1 MSTLISGVSPVSRAL
16 ARDAREQEARFNAQ
30 PALDAEPAPTEVQV
44 PDVQAQIAEVESEAA
59 NVLTQFGRLGS
70 GYVNGNGRARRSED
84 IKRILDAD
92 AEDKVDELFNVA
104 KYDAASAKILLRE
117 ARQRFRDDSDLI
129 LALRELRRRRKLDGE
144 PVDVVESAMEE
155 VMREGDARQIKAGIN
170 VALKAKVYGR
180 KLRLNAVRLRQL
192 YRQFLESDGAHVAI
206 YEDWIM
212 QFGTSRR
219 KRVVEYIGA
228 ALVCDMHSLD
238 PSCGGAVEFGP
249 LLGTLNCVRM
259 LTSADEL
266 FIAHFLGASLGNNC
280 LVTEERA
287 LALMLGGLQSPF
299 EIDGV
304 LLEHLGANFA
314 SLGPEGSAQLMQLV
328 LRSFAGIP
336 IALYGDADERQ
347 EMLSALRAALGLC
360 YTHERRST
368 LSATPGSEPCV
379 HRSRL
384 SDSTC

>member
-1 MSTLISGVSPVSRAL
+1 MSTLISGVSPVSRAY
-16 ARDAREQEARFNAQ
+16 ARDAREQEARFDAQ
-30 PALDAEPAPTEVQV
+30 PPLDAEQASNEVRV

-59 NVLTQFGRLGS
+59 SVLTQFGRLGS
-70 GYVNGNGRARRSED
+70 GYVNGNGRARRGED

-92 AEDKVDELFNVA
+92 GEEKVDELFNLTKRDVVGMEM
-104 KYDAASAKILLRE
+104 LLRE
-117 ARQRFRDDSDLI
+117 ARRRFHDDSDLI

-144 PVDVVESAMEE
+144 PVDVVERAMDE
-155 VMREGDARQIKAGIN
+155 VMREGDARQIRAGIN

-192 YRQFLESDGAHVAI
+192 YRRFLESDGAHVAI
-206 YEDWIM
+206 YEDWIK
-212 QFGTSRR
+212 QFGMHRR
-219 KRVVEYIGA
+219 KRVVEYVGA

-266 FIAHFLGASLGNNC
+266 FIAHLLGASLENDV
-280 LVTEERA
+280 LVTEDRA
-287 LALMLGGLQSPF
+287 LALMLGGLQRPF
-299 EIDGV
+299 EIDEV
-304 LLEHLGANFA
+304 LLEHLGAIFA
-314 SLGPEGSAQLMQLV
+314 SLDPEGSAQLLQRV
-328 LRSFAGIP
+328 LRGFAGIP
-336 IALYGDADERQ
+336 IPLYGDAQERQ
-347 EMLSALRAALGLC
+347 EMLSALRATLSQC
-360 YTHERRST
+360 YADERRDD
-368 LSATPGSEPCV
+368 LSAARDAESYV